1 MDYKPLLE
9 QLLAA
14 LKMSKKKFAESIGA
28 SQGNV
33 SGWFNRENVKPSIDV
48 LKRISDIH
56 NVNLNWLITGEGEM
70 FRELIPLDPGILSQ
84 TIRLPIVAEIAAG
97 QPCEA
102 ILDEPLGF
110 IEIPRALL
118 IFAPPYLVFRVSG
131 RSMEPHILNGDV
143 VICSQDWQGID
154 TDGKI
159 MAFRT
164 WEGITLKKLV
174 EDHKNRVTWLMPIN
188 HEFTPVPYTEDSEEI
203 TMIGILDIAIRSFNR
218 E

>member
-1 MDYKPLLE
+1 MYEKKR
-9 QLLAA
+9 LAELIKKLG
-14 LKMSKKKFAESIGA
+14 LKQQKFAQEIGV
-28 SQGNV
+28 SQPTISDWINKPNV
-33 SGWFNRENVKPSIDV
+33 NPSIES
-48 LKRISDIH
+48 LTKIANTFH
-56 NVNLNWLITGEGEM
+56 VNLNWLLTGEGAM
-70 FRELIPLDPGILSQ
+70 FRELIPMDSSILSQ

-102 ILDEPLGF
+102 ILDEPLGY

-118 IFAPPYLVFRVSG
+118 VFAPPYLVFRVSG
-131 RSMEPHILNGDV
+131 RSMEPHILSGDV
-143 VICSQDWQGID
+143 VICSQDWQGIE

-218 E
+218 T